1 MQVNSDGSVMISD
14 GITLDKD
21 SFLRLI
27 GGIIQ
32 QLGQEQIVVP
42 LPEPEEVK
50 AINDANVI
58 RNRYKQGDYTYPQLM
73 EAVGAFKTRYPD
85 RLHFLVNN
93 WALL

>member
-1 MQVNSDGSVMISD
+1 MQVNSNGSVMISD

-32 QLGQEQIVVP
+32 QLGQEQIVTP

-50 AINDANVI
+50 AINEANVI

-73 EAVGAFKTRYPD
+73 EAVAAFKTRYPE
-85 RLHFLVNN
+85 RLYFLVDN
-93 WALL
+93 WALV